1 VADLKRFGKILMFTF
16 SSKGEAAFVQSLLE
30 SHGVRAEV
38 LDGSGD
44 IGGPASARLVVAAD
58 DIAEA
63 RRLIEEFRRDS
74 TVPGTSTSEFPFAA
88 IVWWTTLIF
97 GVLGFIAAVASV
109 VDQPPSERLSS
120 SAVLTF
126 VTILVPILVAGVIV
140 GFGLATAVAVI
151 RAVWRKWRLGFKA

>member
-1 VADLKRFGKILMFTF
+1 MFTF

-58 DIAEA
+58 DIVEA

-74 TVPGTSTSEFPFAA
+74 SVSTKSTSAFPFAA
-88 IVWWTTLIF
+88 VVWWTTLIF
-97 GVLGFIAAVASV
+97 GLLGLIAAVASL
-109 VDQPPSERLSS
+109 VDRSSSDRLSS

-126 VTILVPILVAGVIV
+126 FTIFVPILVAGVIF
-140 GFGLATAVAVI
+140 GFGLATSAAVI
-151 RAVWRKWRLGFKA
+151 RTVWRKWRLGIKA